1 MRMARPIPDLAIS
14 DACHA
19 ATDFDRR
26 LNIAR
31 KRKLTMKSQNELK
44 ADGRILRDRLAATGE
59 NPVLLAKLNNLV
71 DAVYL
76 QAGDLEKLRKLLGE
90 PL

>member
-1 MRMARPIPDLAIS
+1 MARPIPDLAIS
-14 DACHA
+14 DACWA
-19 ATDFDRR
+19 VADFDRR

-59 NPVLLAKLNNLV
+59 NPVLLAKLNHLV
-71 DAVYL
+71 DAAYL
-76 QAGDLEKLRKLLGE
+76 QAGDLALLRRLLGE